1 MSADQHQRGVRRHA
15 VLTYSGYEME
25 MVAAEGR
32 SGGKQ
37 QDHNWLFESPSAL
50 TYS

>member
-15 VLTYSGYEME
+15 VLAYAGYEVE
-25 MVAAEGR
+25 MMTAEGR
-32 SGGKQ
+32 SGGKL
-37 QDHNWLFESPSAL
+37 QDHHWLFESPSAL